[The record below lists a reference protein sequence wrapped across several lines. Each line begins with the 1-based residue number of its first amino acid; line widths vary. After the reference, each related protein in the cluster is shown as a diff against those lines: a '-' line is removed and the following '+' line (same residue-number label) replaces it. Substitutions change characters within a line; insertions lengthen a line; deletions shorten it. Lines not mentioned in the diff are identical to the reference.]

1 MDRVR
6 DVISLPYARSL
17 SLTGKGITIAY
28 LDTGL
33 SLHKDFLTPS
43 NRLLHFHDFIH
54 QKSIPYAD
62 HEHGTHVIGIAAS
75 SLLGIAPHS
84 SIIALKVL
92 DAKGNGRYSHMSAA
106 FQWLLSHKEEYQIR
120 IVNISIGMPAS
131 SKKSYGEQL
140 LHWVDRLWD
149 AGLVVCIASGND
161 GPGPS
166 TVTLPGT
173 SHKIITVGSSDDFA
187 SPYSGRGPTSQ
198 CIVKPDLLAPGT
210 GIRSCYKTD
219 QYIKR
224 SGTSMATPIVSG
236 AIALYLEKH
245 PTSTNKMVKYK
256 LRSSCD
262 DLGLSPNHQGWGRI
276 NIKKLLSD

>member
-6 DVISLPYARSL
+6 DLISLSYARSQ

-33 SLHKDFLTPS
+33 SLHQDFFIPTQ
-43 NRLLHFHDFIH
+43 RLLHFQDFVH
-54 QKSIPYAD
+54 HKSLPYAD
-62 HEHGTHVIGIAAS
+62 HEHGTHVTGIAAS
-75 SLLGIAPHS
+75 SQWGIAPES

-92 DAKGNGRYSHMSAA
+92 DHKGNGRYSHMSDA

-131 SKKSYGEQL
+131 SKKSYGSLLLSWVEQ
-140 LHWVDRLWD
+140 LWD
-149 AGLVVCIASGND
+149 AGLIVCIASGND

-236 AIALYLEKH
+236 AIALYLEKY
-245 PTSTNKMVKYK
+245 PASTNKMVKYK

-262 DLGLSPNHQGWGRI
+262 DLGFSPNHQGWGRI
-276 NIKKLLSD
+276 NIEKLLSN